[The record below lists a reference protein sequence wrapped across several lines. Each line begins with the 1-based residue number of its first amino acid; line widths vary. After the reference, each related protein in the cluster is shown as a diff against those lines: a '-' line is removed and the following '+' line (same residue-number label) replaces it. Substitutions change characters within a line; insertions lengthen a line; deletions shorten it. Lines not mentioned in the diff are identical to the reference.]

1 MSDTTNKKTGT
12 KKRAL
17 KWEEIITSW
26 EYALRKSM
34 KKGDKSPRVVDT
46 MLVRM
51 VKDQKSVS
59 TDYYGYWGHF
69 FEKLE
74 ELLRA
79 RGEDPA
85 LCVGAK
91 RDHTSIRNKVKNYL
105 DKGMPSDEG
114 EKQSYML
121 IKSICSYR
129 LMNQPSSKSSVK
141 LDSNYKLLQNLSGS
155 GEYDWSK

>member
-1 MSDTTNKKTGT
+1 MSDTKGK

-34 KKGDKSPRVVDT
+34 EKGDKKPRKIGT

-51 VKDQKSVS
+51 VKDQAAVP

-85 LCVGAK
+85 LCMGAN

-105 DKGMPSDEG
+105 DKDVPQSPEE
-114 EKQSYML
+114 EKAYRL

-129 LMNQPSSKSSVK
+129 LMNQPVSGKGVE

>member
-1 MSDTTNKKTGT
+1 MSDTKGK
-12 KKRAL
+12 KKRSL
-17 KWEEIITSW
+17 KWEEIVTSW

-34 KKGDKSPRVVDT
+34 EKGDKKPRKICT
-46 MLVRM
+46 MSVRM
-51 VKDQKSVS
+51 VADQASVP

-85 LCVGAK
+85 LCMGAG
-91 RDHTSIRNKVKNYL
+91 RDHASIRNKVKNYL
-105 DKGMPSDEG
+105 DKGVPEEEG
-114 EKQSYML
+114 EKRSYML

-129 LMNQPSSKSSVK
+129 LMNQPPNKSGVE